1 MAVSKIIWN
10 PWEKDNAM
18 NRRDF
23 LKDIAI
29 GSLLINIPRRVFAQG
44 TGFPDVAQIQGES
57 PSLITREAI
66 AVLGGMSRFIAK
78 GDKVCIKPNIG
89 WDRTPEQAACTNPEV
104 VKTLV
109 ELCFDAGAKEVK
121 VMDNPC
127 NPPRRTYVRSGIQ
140 DAAKSAGAKV
150 LLPND
155 HRLKKVPINGDSL
168 KEWEVYTDY
177 IETDKIINVPI
188 AKTHSLSRLTL
199 GMKNWLGAIGGN
211 RNQLHQNIDLAMI
224 DLANFFK
231 PALTVMDGY
240 RILLRNGPQGGRL
253 SDVKLHK
260 TVAAG
265 ADYVALDA
273 VGASFFGMKPAELRF
288 LQIAKEKGRGEIE
301 LEKLTIEKR
310 TI

>member
-1 MAVSKIIWN
+1 MK
-10 PWEKDNAM
+10 
-18 NRRDF
+18 RREF

-29 GSLLINIPRRVFAQG
+29 GSLLMNIRPGVFAQG
-44 TGFPDVAQIQGES
+44 AISPDVALIQGES

-66 AVLGGMSRFIAK
+66 AALGGMQRFISR
-78 GDKVCIKPNIG
+78 GDKVIVKPNIG

-109 ELCFDAGAKEVK
+109 ELCFDAGAKDVK

-127 NPPRRTYVRSGIQ
+127 NPARRTYVRSGIQ
-140 DAAKSAGAKV
+140 KAAKSAGADV
-150 LLPND
+150 PLPNK
-155 HRLKKVPINGDSL
+155 HRLKKIPINGDSL
-168 KEWEVYTDY
+168 KEWEVYTDFV
-177 IETDKIINVPI
+177 ETDKIINVPI

-211 RNQLHQNIDLAMI
+211 RNQLHQNIDLAMN

-231 PALTVMDGY
+231 PVLTVMDGY
-240 RILLRNGPQGGRL
+240 RILIRNGPQGGRM

-265 ADYVALDA
+265 IDYVALDA
-273 VGASFFGMKPAELRF
+273 VGASFFDIKPDELRF
-288 LQIAKEKGRGEIE
+288 LQIAKERGRGEID

-310 TI
+310 AV

>member
-1 MAVSKIIWN
+1 MK
-10 PWEKDNAM
+10 
-18 NRRDF
+18 RRDF
-23 LKDIAI
+23 LKDIAV
-29 GSLLINIPRRVFAQG
+29 GSILLNIHPKMFAQG
-44 TGFPDVAQIQGES
+44 TGSPDVALIQGES
-57 PSLITREAI
+57 PSLITKEAI
-66 AVLGGMSRFIAK
+66 TALGGMQRFVSK
-78 GDKVCIKPNIG
+78 GDKVIVKPNIG

-127 NPPRRTYVRSGIQ
+127 NPARRTYVRSGIQ
-140 DAAKSAGAKV
+140 KAAKSAGAKV
-150 LLPND
+150 PLPNK
-155 HRLKKVPINGDSL
+155 HHLKKIPIHGDSL
-168 KEWEVYTDY
+168 KEWDIYTDFV
-177 IETDKIINVPI
+177 ETDKIINVPI

-211 RNQLHQNIDLAMI
+211 RNQLHQNLDLAIIDLA
-224 DLANFFK
+224 AFFK
-231 PALTVMDGY
+231 PVLTVMDGY

-265 ADYVALDA
+265 VDYVALDA
-273 VGASFFGMKPAELRF
+273 VGASFFDIKPEELRF
-288 LQIAKEKGRGEIE
+288 LQIAKEKGRGEID
-301 LEKLTIEKR
+301 LEKLTFEKR